1 VPSQAVI
8 FDKDGLEVA
17 VDKNDVARLRRLDV
31 AGDNGGTVDVRAGL
45 KAADRLILN
54 PPIGVTDG
62 MHVRTPSPL
71 QQIGSDHLG

>member
-8 FDKDGLEVA
+8 FDKDRLQVA
-17 VDKNDVARLRRLDV
+17 VDENGVARLRRLDV
-31 AGDNGGTVDVRAGL
+31 AADNGGTVDVRAGL
-45 KAADRLILN
+45 KAADRLILD

-71 QQIGSDHLG
+71 QQTGSNHLG